1 MWQEFPG
8 GLRFRAQGV
17 GRALGV
23 YRLLHGPGGV
33 GQETPGDTEHQEAP
47 GRLMGAITLHQP
59 WASLIAHGVKDI
71 ETRSW
76 PPSHSLVGQRVAIHA
91 GKRIVG
97 PRSLNLETQEAI
109 ERLYGPKWSKAIPA
123 GAVVATAVLVNAAQ
137 VLGLQ
142 GPLVMLAGSPPMG
155 PVAHDPYGDF
165 TPGRWLW
172 FLGDVEA
179 FDPVPAVGRQG
190 LWMWNG
196 TPACCCPDFERTM
209 HLGSRYCPG
218 FGGQAAHC
226 LTCGGCKAC
235 RLYAEYRSY
244 RPKGELEQHP
254 SRMDHHSPKD

>member
-1 MWQEFPG
+1 M
-8 GLRFRAQGV
+8 R
-17 GRALGV
+17 
-23 YRLLHGPGGV
+23 
-33 GQETPGDTEHQEAP
+33 
-47 GRLMGAITLHQP
+47 AITLHQP

-76 PPSHSLVGQRVAIHA
+76 PPPQTMVGQRIAIHA

-109 ERLYGPKWSKAIPA
+109 EGLYGPQWPKAIPA
-123 GAVVATAVLVNAAQ
+123 GAVVATAVLVNAGQ
-137 VLGLQ
+137 VKGLE
-142 GPLVMLAGSPPMG
+142 GPLVTLASSPTVD

-172 FLGDVEA
+172 FLVDVEP

-190 LWMWNG
+190 LWTWNG
-196 TPACCCPDFERTM
+196 IPACCPDFERTM

-226 LTCGGCKAC
+226 LTCDGCKAC
-235 RLYAEYRSY
+235 RLLAEYGSY
-244 RPKGELEQHP
+244 RPKIEPEQHP
-254 SRMDHHSPKD
+254 TRLGHYSPKD